1 MFRNVIVNLPGK
13 IPLRVIIIV
22 PFVIQILAAIGM
34 TGWLSFR
41 NSQKA
46 IEDLATQLRGEITD
60 RIIQHI
66 DTKTK
71 TAHIANQINI
81 DAIRLGLLNL
91 NDINKLQYHF
101 WKQVQHLGVVTY
113 VGLGT
118 EQGTYV
124 GAQFFKNGSTL
135 IEISTKTTNDNLQIW
150 ETGQSGH
157 RTKLLKTIPNYDP
170 RKRPWYRAAVK
181 NGKPVWTDVYFSSRR
196 TTLSA
201 NQPLYDEQGKVVAVA
216 TAELAL
222 VELSDFLQSLHIG
235 QHGQAFIIERS
246 GLMVATSTTEIPYHL
261 TESFQETN
269 TPNLL
274 SPERR
279 YSELSNRIER
289 FKAINSQNSL
299 TQVAA
304 SFLNQYFG
312 DLVNITNVGR
322 YLEFN
327 FNNQRYFLQVK
338 PFIDERGLDW
348 LVVVVV
354 PELDFM
360 KPIITSGYI
369 VLVLILLASVV
380 AIGIG
385 VATAQW
391 IIEPLLR
398 LNRAAKA
405 ITEGKWQPALEVERQ
420 DELGELASSF
430 KRMTNQLQ
438 ELFNALE
445 TKNAELEH
453 LDQLKDEFLA
463 NTSHELRT
471 PLNGII
477 GIADSL
483 IDGATGTLSAAT
495 CSNLNMIVV
504 SGRRLANLVNDIL
517 DFSKQKQKQEHI
529 ELHWGAVNLRE
540 LVDSVMAISQPLIGS
555 KKLQLI
561 NAIATDMPLAYADK
575 NRVEQILL
583 NLVGNAIKFT
593 PSGTIKITAKLLNPA
608 ADGQLTTVQESTPIA
623 VTVADTGIGIPADKT
638 TQIFESFEQI
648 NNAALQ
654 PQGAGLGLAVTKQ
667 LVALH
672 GGEIWVESTINEGS
686 KFTFTLPLLHTQPLF
701 NEVDSTPSQLNESP
715 TIPSAAEVTLTPVSP
730 EQLFT
735 PLTAEAAE
743 EISKKVSRVRTIP
756 PSLRVPIPF
765 ETHAFTIMIV
775 DDEPINLQV
784 LTNHLTLH
792 HYATIQAN
800 SGVEALKKLEEGIQ
814 PDLILLDV
822 MMPYLTGYEVTQK
835 IRRQWEANELPIV
848 LLTAKNQIADVITG
862 FEVGAND
869 YLIKPISKPELLA
882 RIRTHLRIKQL
893 KAETLRLAVESERR
907 LTQFLEAVPV
917 GVFVTDGHGQ
927 PYYTNQRAQQL
938 LGKGVIPEIT
948 AEQLT
953 VVYQFYLADTEQ
965 FYPNDHQ
972 PTIRALAGEYS
983 TVDDIEIHQA
993 EQIIPIEA
1001 WGTPIFDDKEQITYA
1016 MMAFQDITERKQA
1029 EAERERFT
1037 NELFELN
1044 QKLEEYSR
1052 TLEQRVAERTQEL
1065 KASEANL
1072 ADAQRMALL
1081 GSWVWDIKT
1090 GTVMRS
1096 AQDCRNFQVDL
1107 QECAPTYEAFTE
1119 HIHPE
1124 DKDIIRTLVE
1134 TCITTEQA
1142 TESELRVVWSD
1153 GQTRTMRSRTE
1164 LEFDLVGK
1172 PLRVR
1177 GFTQDITE
1185 RKRIETALQ
1194 DQFQFIEDLLQAI
1207 PNPLFYADNQGRY
1220 QGCNRAF
1227 EELTGFR
1234 KANIIGKTSFE
1245 LWSYPDAEVY
1255 HQHDLELLTHP
1266 GVKVYES
1273 KIRYIDGHDHH
1284 VIFNKATYTNS
1295 VGKVIGLV
1303 GVVTDIDERKRTE
1316 EALRLAQFSL
1326 DRSAD
1331 GIIWL
1336 TPDGQFL
1343 YVNDA
1348 ACEAL
1353 GYRRQELLSLTVA
1366 DINPDLQ
1373 PMMVWQQ
1380 RWETL
1385 KQQSFLTYE
1394 SRHRHKSG
1402 YVFPVEVTANY
1413 LKFGGKEYLCASVRN
1428 ITERK
1433 EAEAKLQEAKRAA
1446 ESALQQL
1453 QATQQQLVESE
1464 KMAALGNLVA
1474 GIAHEINT
1482 PIGIGVTGASRLETL
1497 AKELQQLYESGKM
1510 KRTDLE
1516 KYLKSTLQGNE
1527 LILKNLTRA
1536 AELIQSFKQ
1545 VAVDQSS
1552 EQQRTFALKEYLHE
1566 ILISLHPEFKRTK
1579 HQVSIVCDDRI
1590 MLASYPGIFSQI
1602 FTNLIMN
1609 SLIHGFQERLEGHI
1623 TITVIK
1629 QDEQLTMHYTDD
1641 GKGIRHDIINNI
1653 FEPFFTTNRQGGGS
1667 GLGLHIVYNL
1677 VTHKLS
1683 GSIHCHSIEGHG
1695 TTFTI
1700 QIPLSVTHSN
1710 SHNKPL
1716 SS

>member
-1 MFRNVIVNLPGK
+1 MFRNVIVNLPRK
-13 IPLRVIIIV
+13 IPLRIIIIV

-46 IEDLATQLRGEITD
+46 IDDLATQLRGEITD

-66 DTKTK
+66 DNKTK
-71 TAHIANQINI
+71 TAHIANQVNI

-91 NDINKLQYHF
+91 NDIDKLQYHF

-135 IEISTKTTNDNLQIW
+135 IEIATKTTHNNLQIW
-150 ETGQSGH
+150 ETDPSGH
-157 RTKLLKTIPNYDP
+157 RTKLLKTIPNYDS

-201 NQPLYDEQGKVVAVA
+201 NQPLYDEQGEVIAVA

-235 QHGQAFIIERS
+235 QHGQAFILERS
-246 GLMVATSTTEIPYHL
+246 GLMVATSTTEVPYHL
-261 TESFQETN
+261 TKSFQETKV
-269 TPNLL
+269 PNWL

-289 FKAINSQNSL
+289 FKAINSQDPI

-312 DLVNITNVGR
+312 DLVNVANAGR

-327 FNNQRYFLQVK
+327 FNEQRYFLQVK
-338 PFIDERGLDW
+338 PFIDDRGLDW

-360 KPIITSGYI
+360 KPIINSGYI
-369 VLVLILLASVV
+369 ISVLILLASVV
-380 AIGIG
+380 AIGVGI
-385 VATAQW
+385 ATAQW
-391 IIEPLLR
+391 IVEPLLR

-405 ITEGKWQPALEVERQ
+405 ISKGKWQPALEVERQ

-430 KRMTNQLQ
+430 KRMTYQLQ

-483 IDGATGTLSAAT
+483 IDGATGSLSTAT

-517 DFSKQKQKQEHI
+517 DFSKQKQQNI

-540 LVDSVMAISQPLIGS
+540 LVDSVLAISQPLIGT
-555 KKLQLI
+555 KKLQLL
-561 NAIATDMPLAYADK
+561 NAIATDTPLAYADK

-583 NLVGNAIKFT
+583 NLIGNAIKFT
-593 PSGTIKITAKLLNPA
+593 PSGTVKITAKLLNQTQ
-608 ADGQLTTVQESTPIA
+608 DGQQTVPKSTVIA

-648 NNAALQ
+648 NNVTLQ

-672 GGEIWVESTINEGS
+672 GGEIVVKSTINEGS
-686 KFTFTLPLLHTQPLF
+686 RFTFTLQPLHTQPLF
-701 NEVDSTPSQLNESP
+701 NEGVNSTPSQLNESS
-715 TIPSAAEVTLTPVSP
+715 TTPSAAEITPTATPP

-735 PLTAEAAE
+735 PLAAETAE
-743 EISKKVSRVRTIP
+743 EISNKVSRIRTTS

-800 SGVEALKKLEEGIQ
+800 SGVEALQKLEEGLQ

-953 VVYQFYLADTEQ
+953 VVYQFYLANTKQ

-972 PTIRALAGEYS
+972 PTIRALAGEHS

-1001 WGTPIFDDKEQITYA
+1001 WGTPIFDDKGQIAYA
-1016 MMAFQDITERKQA
+1016 MMAFQDITERRQA

-1052 TLEQRVAERTQEL
+1052 TLEQKVAERTQEL
-1065 KASEANL
+1065 KTSEANL

-1090 GTVMRS
+1090 GTVTRS
-1096 AQDCRNFQVDL
+1096 AQDCRNFQVEL
-1107 QECAPTYEAFTE
+1107 QECAPTYETFIE

-1124 DKDIIRTLVE
+1124 DQDIIRTLVA
-1134 TCITTEQA
+1134 TCIATEQA
-1142 TESELRVVWSD
+1142 TESELRVIWSD
-1153 GQTRTMRSRTE
+1153 GQIRTMRSRAE
-1164 LEFDLVGK
+1164 LEFDSLSK

-1185 RKRIETALQ
+1185 RKQIEIALQ

-1207 PNPLFYADNQGRY
+1207 PNPLFYADDQGRY

-1227 EELTGFR
+1227 EELTGFK

-1255 HQHDLELLTHP
+1255 HQHDLELLTSP
-1266 GVKVYES
+1266 GIKVYES
-1273 KIRYIDGHDHH
+1273 KIRYLDGHDHH

-1326 DRSAD
+1326 DHSAD
-1331 GIIWL
+1331 GILWL

-1353 GYRRQELLSLTVA
+1353 GYNRQELLSLTVA

-1373 PMMVWQQ
+1373 PMPVWQQ

-1413 LKFGGKEYLCASVRN
+1413 LKFRGKEYLCASVRN

-1497 AKELQQLYESGKM
+1497 AKELQQLYENGKM

-1516 KYLKSTLQGNE
+1516 KYLKSALQGNE

-1552 EQQRTFALKEYLHE
+1552 EQQRTFVLKEYLHE
-1566 ILISLHPEFKRTK
+1566 ILTSLHPEFKRTK

-1590 MLASYPGIFSQI
+1590 TLVSYPGIFSQI

-1609 SLIHGFQERLEGHI
+1609 SLIHGFQDRLEGHI

-1629 QDEQLTMHYTDD
+1629 QDNHLTMHYTDD

-1700 QIPLSVTHSN
+1700 QIPNLN
-1710 SHNKPL
+1710 N
-1716 SS
+1716 

>member
-1 MFRNVIVNLPGK
+1 MFSNFIVKLSGK

-22 PFVIQILAAIGM
+22 PFVIQILATIGM

-71 TAHIANQINI
+71 TAHIANQVNI
-81 DAIRLGLLNL
+81 DAIRLGLLNV

-101 WKQVQHLGVVTY
+101 WKQVQNLGVVTY

-124 GAQFFKNGSTL
+124 GAQFLKNNGSTL
-135 IEISTKTTNDNLQIW
+135 VEISDKITNENLQIW
-150 ETGQSGH
+150 ETNESGH
-157 RTKLLKTIPNYDP
+157 RTKLLKTLPNYDP

-181 NGKPVWTDVYFSSRR
+181 QGKPVWTDVYFSSRR

-201 NQPLYDEQGKVVAVA
+201 NQPFYDESGKVMAVA

-222 VELSDFLQSLHIG
+222 VELSEFLQSLHIG
-235 QHGQAFIIERS
+235 QRGQAFIIERS
-246 GLMVATSTTEIPYHL
+246 GLMVATSTKEVPYHL
-261 TESFQETN
+261 IQSSQEAQV
-269 TPNLL
+269 PDSL

-279 YSELSNRIER
+279 YSELLNKIER
-289 FKAINSQNSL
+289 FKAIDSQDTI
-299 TQVAA
+299 TQDTA

-312 DLVNITNVGR
+312 DLVNIGKEGN
-322 YLEFN
+322 YLDIN
-327 FNNQRYFLQVK
+327 LNNQRYFLQVK
-338 PFIDERGLDW
+338 PFIDKRGLDW
-348 LVVVVV
+348 LIVVVV

-360 KPIITSGYI
+360 KPIITSGHI
-369 VLVLILLASVV
+369 VLGLVLLASII
-380 AIGIG
+380 AIWVG
-385 VATAQW
+385 VATARW

-405 ITEGKWQPALEVERQ
+405 LAVGKWQPFLKVERQ

-438 ELFNALE
+438 ELFKALE
-445 TKNAELEH
+445 TKNAELEQ

-477 GIADSL
+477 GIAESL
-483 IDGATGTLSAAT
+483 IDGATGTLSTAT
-495 CSNLNMIVV
+495 RSNLNMIVI

-517 DFSKQKQKQEHI
+517 DFKQKQKHI
-529 ELHWGAVNLRE
+529 ELQWGAVNLHE
-540 LVDSVMAISQPLIGS
+540 LVDLVLAISQPLIGS
-555 KKLQLI
+555 KKLQLV
-561 NAIATDMPLAYADK
+561 NAIATDFPLAYADE

-593 PSGTIKITAKLLNPA
+593 LSGTIKITAQLLNQEDRSSA
-608 ADGQLTTVQESTPIA
+608 TVAESTPIA
-623 VTVADTGIGIPADKT
+623 ITVADTGIGIPADKT

-648 NNAALQ
+648 RNSSVQ
-654 PQGAGLGLAVTKQ
+654 PQGAGLGLAVAKQ

-672 GGEIWVESTINEGS
+672 GGEIWVESTLDEGS
-686 KFTFTLPLLHTQPLF
+686 RFIFTLPLLHAQPPF
-701 NEVDSTPSQLNESP
+701 PEVESTPGQLNESS
-715 TIPSAAEVTLTPVSP
+715 TVLIPKIEVELG
-730 EQLFT
+730 
-735 PLTAEAAE
+735 
-743 EISKKVSRVRTIP
+743 KKVTINKKILPSP
-756 PSLRVPIPF
+756 PVPIPF
-765 ETHAFTIMIV
+765 DPHVFTIMIV

-800 SGVEALKKLEEGIQ
+800 SGLEALNQLEKGVI

-822 MMPYLTGYEVTQK
+822 MMPHLTGYEVTQR

-848 LLTAKNQIADVITG
+848 LLTAKNQVADVITG

-882 RIRTHLRIKQL
+882 RIKTHLHIKQL

-938 LGKGVIPEIT
+938 LGKGVIPEI
-948 AEQLT
+948 ASEQLT
-953 VVYQFYLADTEQ
+953 SVYQFYLTESNQ
-965 FYPNDHQ
+965 LYPNEHQ
-972 PTIRALAGEYS
+972 PTILALAGEHS
-983 TVDDIEIHQA
+983 TIDDIEIHQA

-1001 WGTPIFDDKEQITYA
+1001 WGTPIFDDRGQIAYA

-1044 QKLEEYSR
+1044 QKLEEHSR
-1052 TLEQRVAERTQEL
+1052 TLEQKVAARTHEL
-1065 KASEANL
+1065 KESEANL

-1090 GTVMRS
+1090 GVVIRS
-1096 AQDCRNFQVDL
+1096 VQDCRNFQVEL
-1107 QECAPTYEAFTE
+1107 QECAPTYEAFIE
-1119 HIHPE
+1119 HIYPDDRE
-1124 DKDIIRTLVE
+1124 IIRTIVAN
-1134 TCITTEQA
+1134 CIATEQA
-1142 TESELRVVWSD
+1142 TESEFRIVWSD
-1153 GQTRTMRSRTE
+1153 GQIRTMRSRTE
-1164 LEFDLVGK
+1164 LEFDPVGK

-1185 RKRIETALQ
+1185 RKRIEMALQ

-1207 PNPLFYADNQGRY
+1207 PNPIFYEDNQGCY

-1245 LWSYPDAEVY
+1245 LWSHQEAEVY

-1266 GVKVYES
+1266 GIQVYES
-1273 KIRYIDGHDHH
+1273 KIRYVDGQDHH
-1284 VIFNKATYTNS
+1284 VIFNKATYTNA
-1295 VGKVIGLV
+1295 VGEVIGLV

-1336 TPDGQFL
+1336 TPEGQFL

-1353 GYRRQELLSLTVA
+1353 GYSREELLSLTVA

-1373 PMMVWQQ
+1373 PMAVWQQ

-1385 KQQSFLTYE
+1385 KLQSFLTYE
-1394 SRHRHKSG
+1394 SRHRHKNSL
-1402 YVFPVEVTANY
+1402 VFPVEVTANY
-1413 LKFGGKEYLCASVRN
+1413 LEFNGKEYLCASVRN

-1433 EAEAKLQEAKRAA
+1433 EAEAKLQEAKSAA

-1516 KYLKSTLQGNE
+1516 KYLKSALQGNE

-1579 HQVSIVCDDRI
+1579 HQVSIVCNESI
-1590 MLASYPGIFSQI
+1590 TLVSYPGIFSQI

-1629 QDEQLTMHYTDD
+1629 KDNHLTMHYTDD

-1700 QIPLSVTHSN
+1700 QVPLAVANPN
-1710 SHNKPL
+1710 SQNKSL

>member
-1 MFRNVIVNLPGK
+1 MFSNFIVKLSGK

-22 PFVIQILAAIGM
+22 PFVIQILATIGL

-71 TAHIANQINI
+71 TAHIANQVNI
-81 DAIRLGLLNL
+81 DAIGLGLLNL

-101 WKQVQHLGVVTY
+101 WKQVQNLGVVTY

-124 GAQFFKNGSTL
+124 GAQFLKNGSTL
-135 IEISTKTTNDNLQIW
+135 MEISDKTTNENLQIW
-150 ETGQSGH
+150 ETDESGH
-157 RTKLLKTIPNYDP
+157 RTRLLKTLPNYDP

-181 NGKPVWTDVYFSSRR
+181 QGKPVWTDVYFSSRR

-201 NQPLYDEQGKVVAVA
+201 NQPFYDEPGKVMAVA

-235 QHGQAFIIERS
+235 QQGQAFIIERS
-246 GLMVATSTTEIPYHL
+246 GLMVATSTKEVPYHL
-261 TESFQETN
+261 IQSSQEVADS
-269 TPNLL
+269 L

-279 YSELSNRIER
+279 YSELLNKIER
-289 FKAINSQNSL
+289 FKAIDSQDPI
-299 TQVAA
+299 TQDTA

-312 DLVNITNVGR
+312 DLVNIGKEGN
-322 YLEFN
+322 YLDFN
-327 FNNQRYFLQVK
+327 LNAQHYFLQVK
-338 PFIDERGLDW
+338 PFIDEHGLDW
-348 LVVVVV
+348 LIVVVV

-360 KPIITSGYI
+360 KPIITSGHI
-369 VLVLILLASVV
+369 VLGLILLASIV
-380 AIGIG
+380 AIWVG
-385 VATAQW
+385 VATARW

-405 ITEGKWQPALEVERQ
+405 IAVGKWQPFVEVERQVERQ

-438 ELFNALE
+438 ELFKALE
-445 TKNAELEH
+445 TKNAELEQ
-453 LDQLKDEFLA
+453 LNQLKDEFLA

-477 GIADSL
+477 GIAESL
-483 IDGATGTLSAAT
+483 IDGATGTLSTAT
-495 CSNLNMIVV
+495 RSNLNMIVI

-517 DFSKQKQKQEHI
+517 NFKQQPKKI
-529 ELHWGAVNLRE
+529 ELQWGAVNLHE
-540 LVDSVMAISQPLIGS
+540 LVDLVLAISKPLIGPQ
-555 KKLQLI
+555 KLQLI
-561 NAIATDMPLAYADK
+561 NAIAADFPLAYADE

-593 PSGTIKITAKLLNPA
+593 PSGTIKITAQLLNPEKESSSTLA
-608 ADGQLTTVQESTPIA
+608 ESTPIA
-623 VTVADTGIGIPADKT
+623 ITVADTGIGIPADKT

-648 NNAALQ
+648 RNSSVQ
-654 PQGAGLGLAVTKQ
+654 PQGAGLGLAVAKQ

-672 GGEIWVESTINEGS
+672 GGEIWVESTLDEGS
-686 KFTFTLPLLHTQPLF
+686 RFIFTLPLLHAQPPF
-701 NEVDSTPSQLNESP
+701 PVDSTPSQLRESP
-715 TIPSAAEVTLTPVSP
+715 APVPP
-730 EQLFT
+730 ET
-735 PLTAEAAE
+735 KP
-743 EISKKVSRVRTIP
+743 
-756 PSLRVPIPF
+756 VPISF
-765 ETHAFTIMIV
+765 ESHVFTIMIV

-792 HYATIQAN
+792 EYATIQAN
-800 SGVEALKKLEEGIQ
+800 SGLEALKQLEDGII

-822 MMPYLTGYEVTQK
+822 MMPHLTGYEVTQR
-835 IRRQWEANELPIV
+835 IRRKWEANELPIV
-848 LLTAKNQIADVITG
+848 LLTAKNQVADVITG

-882 RIRTHLRIKQL
+882 RIKTHLHIKQL

-938 LGKGVIPEIT
+938 FGKGVIPEIT
-948 AEQLT
+948 SEQLT
-953 VVYQFYLADTEQ
+953 AAYQFYLADTNQ
-965 FYPNDHQ
+965 LYPNEHQ
-972 PTIRALAGEYS
+972 PTILALAGEPS
-983 TVDDIEIHQA
+983 TIDDIEIHQPDK
-993 EQIIPIEA
+993 IIPLEA
-1001 WGTPIFDDKEQITYA
+1001 WGTPIFDERGQIAYA

-1052 TLEQRVAERTQEL
+1052 TLEQKVAARTHEL
-1065 KASEANL
+1065 KESEANL

-1090 GTVMRS
+1090 GVVIRS
-1096 AQDCRNFQVDL
+1096 VQDCRNFQVEL
-1107 QECAPTYEAFTE
+1107 KECAPTYETFIE
-1119 HIHPE
+1119 HIYPD
-1124 DKDIIRTLVE
+1124 DKEIIRTLVAN
-1134 TCITTEQA
+1134 CIATEQA
-1142 TESELRVVWSD
+1142 TESEFRVVWSD
-1153 GQTRTMRSRTE
+1153 GQIRTMRSRTE
-1164 LEFDLVGK
+1164 LELDSVGK

-1185 RKRIETALQ
+1185 RKQIEMALQ

-1207 PNPLFYADNQGRY
+1207 PNPIFYEDNQGRY

-1245 LWSYPDAEVY
+1245 LWSHQEAEVY

-1266 GVKVYES
+1266 GVQVYES
-1273 KIRYIDGHDHH
+1273 KIRYVDGQDHH
-1284 VIFNKATYTNS
+1284 VIFNKATYTNA
-1295 VGKVIGLV
+1295 VGEVIGLV

-1336 TPDGQFL
+1336 TPEGQFL

-1353 GYRRQELLSLTVA
+1353 GYSREELLSLTVA

-1373 PMMVWQQ
+1373 PMAIWRQ

-1385 KQQSFLTYE
+1385 KLQSFLTYE
-1394 SRHRHKSG
+1394 SRHRHKNSL
-1402 YVFPVEVTANY
+1402 VFPVEVTANY
-1413 LKFGGKEYLCASVRN
+1413 LEFNGKEYLCASVRN

-1433 EAEAKLQEAKRAA
+1433 EAEAKLQEAKSAA

-1516 KYLKSTLQGNE
+1516 KYLKSALQGNE

-1579 HQVSIVCDDRI
+1579 HQVSIVCDDSI
-1590 MLASYPGIFSQI
+1590 TLVSYPGIFSQI

-1629 QDEQLTMHYTDD
+1629 KDNHLTMHYTDD

-1700 QIPLSVTHSN
+1700 QVPLAVANSN
-1710 SHNKPL
+1710 SHNKSL
-1716 SS
+1716 SR

>member
-1 MFRNVIVNLPGK
+1 MFSNFIVKFSGK
-13 IPLRVIIIV
+13 IPLRLIIIV
-22 PFVIQILAAIGM
+22 PFVIQILAAISL

-46 IEDLATQLRGEITD
+46 IEDLATQLRSEITD

-66 DTKTK
+66 DIKTK
-71 TAHIANQINI
+71 TAHIANQVNI
-81 DAIRLGLLNL
+81 DAIQLGLLNL
-91 NDINKLQYHF
+91 NDINQLQYHF

-124 GAQFFKNGSTL
+124 GAQFLKNGSTL
-135 IEISTKTTNDNLQIW
+135 VEITDKTTNEHLQIW
-150 ETGQSGH
+150 ETDGSGH
-157 RTKLLKTIPNYDP
+157 RTKLLKTLPNYDP
-170 RKRPWYRAAVK
+170 RKRPWYRAAIK
-181 NGKPVWTDVYFSSRR
+181 HGKPVWTDVYFSSRR

-201 NQPLYDEQGKVVAVA
+201 NQPFYDKQGKIIAVA

-235 QHGQAFIIERS
+235 QQGQAFIIERS
-246 GLMVATSTTEIPYHL
+246 GLMVATSTKEIPYHL
-261 TESFQETN
+261 TESSQETN
-269 TPNLL
+269 VTNLL

-279 YSELSNRIER
+279 YSELPNRIER
-289 FKAINSQNSL
+289 FKAINSQNTL
-299 TQVAA
+299 TQDTT

-312 DLVNITNVGR
+312 DLVNINKTGN
-322 YLEFN
+322 YLDFN
-327 FNNQRYFLQVK
+327 LNNQRYFLQVK

-348 LVVVVV
+348 LIVVVV

-360 KPIITSGYI
+360 KPIITSGYM
-369 VLVLILLASVV
+369 VLGLVLLASIV
-380 AIGIG
+380 AIWVG

-405 ITEGKWQPALEVERQ
+405 LAAGKWQPFLKVERQ

-438 ELFNALE
+438 ELFYALE
-445 TKNAELEH
+445 TKNAELEQ

-477 GIADSL
+477 GIAESL
-483 IDGATGTLSAAT
+483 IDGVTGTLSTAT
-495 CSNLNMIVV
+495 RSNLNMVVV

-517 DFSKQKQKQEHI
+517 DFKQKQKNI
-529 ELHWGAVNLRE
+529 ELQWGAVNLHE
-540 LVDSVMAISQPLIGS
+540 LVNLVLAISQPLIGS

-561 NAIATDMPLAYADK
+561 NAIATDFPLAYADE

-593 PSGTIKITAKLLNPA
+593 PSGTIKVTAQLLNPT
-608 ADGQLTTVQESTPIA
+608 DKSLSTVAESTPITI
-623 VTVADTGIGIPADKT
+623 TVADTGIGIPADKT

-648 NNAALQ
+648 RNSSLQ
-654 PQGAGLGLAVTKQ
+654 PQGAGLGLAVAKQ
-667 LVALH
+667 LVDLH
-672 GGEIWVESTINEGS
+672 GGEIWVESTVNEGS
-686 KFTFTLPLLHTQPLF
+686 RFIFTLPLLHTQPPF
-701 NEVDSTPSQLNESP
+701 TEVESTPSQLNESS
-715 TIPSAAEVTLTPVSP
+715 TVLTPQTESEVGFTQISSG
-730 EQLFT
+730 QLFT
-735 PLTAEAAE
+735 QPAADAVDE
-743 EISKKVSRVRTIP
+743 MSKKLTITKKISSSP
-756 PSLRVPIPF
+756 QAPIPF
-765 ETHAFTIMIV
+765 DPHVFTIMIV

-784 LTNHLTLH
+784 LTNHLTLY

-800 SGVEALKKLEEGIQ
+800 SGLEALKQLEEGII

-822 MMPYLTGYEVTQK
+822 MMPHLTGYEVTQR
-835 IRRQWEANELPIV
+835 IRRKWEANELPIV
-848 LLTAKNQIADVITG
+848 LLTAKNQVSDVITG

-882 RIRTHLRIKQL
+882 RIKTHLHIKQL

-917 GVFVTDGHGQ
+917 GVFVTDGYGQ

-938 LGKGVIPEIT
+938 LGKGVIPEIA

-953 VVYQFYLADTEQ
+953 SVYQFYLADTNQ
-965 FYPNDHQ
+965 LYPNEHQ
-972 PTIRALAGEYS
+972 PTILALAGEHS
-983 TVDDIEIHQA
+983 TIDDIEIHQTD
-993 EQIIPIEA
+993 QIIPIEA
-1001 WGTPIFDDKEQITYA
+1001 WGTPIFDESGQIAYA

-1052 TLEQRVAERTQEL
+1052 TLEQKVAARTYEL
-1065 KASEANL
+1065 KESEANL

-1090 GTVMRS
+1090 GVVIRS
-1096 AQDCRNFQVDL
+1096 AQDCRNFQVEL
-1107 QECAPTYEAFTE
+1107 QECAPTYEIFIE
-1119 HIHPE
+1119 HIYPDDRE
-1124 DKDIIRTLVE
+1124 IIRTLV
-1134 TCITTEQA
+1134 TNCIATEQA
-1142 TESELRVVWSD
+1142 TESEFRVVWSD
-1153 GQTRTMRSRTE
+1153 GQIRTMRSRTE
-1164 LEFDLVGK
+1164 LELDSVGK

-1185 RKRIETALQ
+1185 RKQIEMALQ

-1207 PNPLFYADNQGRY
+1207 PNPIFYEDNQGRY
-1220 QGCNRAF
+1220 HGCNRAF

-1234 KANIIGKTSFE
+1234 KADIIGKTSFE
-1245 LWSYPDAEVY
+1245 LWSHQEAEVY

-1266 GVKVYES
+1266 GIQVYES
-1273 KIRYIDGHDHH
+1273 KIRYAGDHDHH
-1284 VIFNKATYTNS
+1284 VIFNKATYTNAA
-1295 VGKVIGLV
+1295 GEVIGLV

-1336 TPDGQFL
+1336 TPEGQFL

-1353 GYRRQELLSLTVA
+1353 GYSREELLSLTVA

-1373 PMMVWQQ
+1373 PMVVWQQ

-1385 KQQSFLTYE
+1385 KRQSFLTYE
-1394 SRHRHKSG
+1394 SRHRHKNG
-1402 YVFPVEVTANY
+1402 HVFPVEVTANY
-1413 LKFGGKEYLCASVRN
+1413 LEFNGKEYLCASVRN
-1428 ITERK
+1428 IAERK
-1433 EAEAKLQEAKRAA
+1433 EAEAKLQEAKSAA

-1516 KYLKSTLQGNE
+1516 KYLKSTRQGNE

-1579 HQVSIVCDDRI
+1579 HQVSIVCDESI
-1590 MLASYPGIFSQI
+1590 TLVSYPGIFSQI

-1629 QDEQLTMHYTDD
+1629 NDNHLTMHYTDD

-1677 VTHKLS
+1677 VTHKLN
-1683 GSIHCHSIEGHG
+1683 GNIHCHSIEGHG

-1700 QIPLSVTHSN
+1700 QIPLSVANPN
-1710 SHNKPL
+1710 SHNKLL